1 MRFSH
6 SPQSQAVRS
15 SSRRASRKLWRG
27 LFTAALVS
35 STYCTQPHLASAA
48 DAPATTAVKP
58 AAEKALVEKLPWDDA
73 EPIPAAIAE
82 KLQNREYAEAVA
94 LIDKLAAEP
103 KAPRARLLYAKG
115 RALYQAGKY
124 DDAINAF
131 GVVEKEFARDAW
143 ARRSRFARA
152 VALAKKGDF
161 ASAEMLYRAEA
172 EYLLSH
178 ERKQE
183 LADVY
188 LSFARKYAKPRDEKS
203 PADQPPPDYPK
214 ALQFFAAALELG
226 PKPSLRPEIELQMA
240 ECHRLS
246 GNFPEAIRRYEEF
259 VKQRAS
265 DERIIEARFRLGESL
280 LAAGD
285 PAKARHVWQDLLAS
299 VPADKKPARAE
310 DEEFLAQGAF
320 LIGSTYRMP
329 SPANDDDLA
338 LGTAALE
345 AMIERFPASKSAS
358 AARVSLVS
366 ARIARGR
373 YAEAAKTAETL
384 LNDSKRAESDE
395 AAEIRN
401 LLGVALRQQK
411 KFTQALAVWRDFL
424 VKHPTHARWSEV
436 QQRIIETEYLIGLEA
451 FEKKDYVEARKQWNE
466 FLLRYP
472 LDPRSALILFQF
484 GRAEFL
490 AEKWD
495 SAIAEWRRLVSKYP
509 NQEVSSQAQM
519 LIGVVLEEKKLDP
532 TAAMAEYVKV
542 TWGSQAGAAQ
552 QRIAQLR
559 AKQLRIATERI
570 FRSNETPYIK
580 LDSRNVDKVTVRVY
594 TVDLE
599 TYFRK
604 MHLAR
609 GIESLDLALIDPDR
623 SFEYT
628 VPDYAEF
635 KPCES
640 RIELKAEDLSK
651 AVDAASKDGA
661 PAAKDDADAKHRD
674 TKPSVVAVTISS
686 KTLEATTLVIRS
698 DLDMIVKSSR
708 DEVFVFAENM
718 VTGKPWSGARILVS
732 NGTEVVAEG
741 TTAADGTFRGSY
753 KELAASNDVRVFAA
767 ADGNTASNV
776 VSLQGVGVGQ
786 GLQDRGFLYTERGGY
801 QPGQVVHVRGI
812 LRGTADDRYVV
823 VPKKKYRFETYDA
836 RSRLIHASDVVTGE
850 FGTFHT
856 YFTLPQVA
864 APGDYRIQVRD
875 VDGRMFQGAFR
886 VENYELEPVRLAIDL
901 PRKVYFRGEEITGT
915 IKAEYY
921 YGTPLVGREI
931 RYTLGDGRIET
942 ALTDAQGKVAV
953 KFPTREM
960 REHQTLTLTAQ
971 LPERN
976 LAATANLLIAVR
988 AFSAGVKISRDVVT
1002 TGESFSVEL
1011 STNSADGKPTAEK
1024 LTLKVIE
1031 RTMVDGKPGE
1041 LEVKT
1046 VDIATEEKTG
1056 IGRTT
1061 LVLDKAATY
1070 ILRAKGRDRFNNV
1083 VSAQHDVTV
1092 SGDDDAIRL
1101 RILADEHHYKAGDTA
1116 KFRVH
1121 WREAP
1126 ALALVTFQGAKILD
1140 YRLVELKTGDN
1151 ILDVPLSE
1159 RFAPNFQL
1167 EVNVMTDVREAPQ
1180 AARVD
1185 VAGALKPV
1193 RRKTRLHQASNGFF
1207 VDRALTVKIE
1217 TKRKDGAV
1225 GPIAP
1230 GETVEVSVR
1239 TLDAQGKPVA
1249 AEVGLALIDRMNFD
1263 RFPGARSTFASFFN
1277 GVPRVAAMRTTSS
1290 IDFEYRP
1297 GTVAINARLLSE
1309 EERKEVVELDA
1320 RFRAFQQALASQQAS
1335 GIGGSFSSGGRFE
1348 YGSGNEPRGQ
1358 MPASGG
1364 FGGGFGGRIVNSDGH
1379 DTDDLLKLGV
1389 GVNSNAGLMA
1399 GIAPFPSDNIQ
1410 NFAFHVGN
1418 ERGSNVALDGIP
1430 DANTYGANTYTGST
1444 ATTAGGALQKRP
1456 QSASIDGPYAVNDL
1470 KQMPAKP
1477 QSQPTVGASAQ
1488 GVFSSDLDIPY
1499 KQIEILR
1506 ANADER
1512 RSDASNWGMPALRT
1526 IDSEAY
1532 RAYQLGDRQATVING
1547 GVLSNVD
1554 RTILKTEA
1562 DGTRFFAKLKDEGA
1576 LLLLGAGLQETAY
1589 WNPSITTDAQGS
1601 ATVSITF
1608 PERSTAWK
1616 LVAQGVT
1623 MDTRVGDAESELIVK
1638 DQLFGELA
1646 LPSVATDGDKLEVVA
1661 TIHDDRPLKL
1671 NDTPATIEITL
1682 KTTIGGKSTEEK
1694 RTIEAGQAAAP
1705 AAGARLRELTF
1716 PIAIDLPKPEAV
1728 NAAAGAKKPEE
1739 IAPPESAELT
1749 LTIVSGTERNV
1760 VRRTLPIRPYGF
1772 PVVAVDGGTTT
1783 TGTTVWLE
1791 QPAGM
1796 TLERRRLEI
1805 VVGPNVDRSLL
1816 EIVLGG
1822 RRWCDLHES
1831 YATPLETSTSDLLAA
1846 LALQKLLAQTRDKGT
1861 PEAAELDA
1869 RIRSAVGFLVS
1880 AQNDDGGWTWSG
1892 SGGTSNRYASAR
1904 VVWAL
1909 SAAKGGGYAF
1919 AEETFDT
1926 GANYLAAQQAAVA
1939 DDDLEGKAVLL
1950 HALAEAGRGDF
1961 AVANRL
1967 FRSRATMSQAGIA
1980 YLALALAKMDHVPMA
1995 ADLLTTFQTK
2005 PPVAVPA
2012 GVAAPPINAAKQF
2025 DNAGLSTAR
2034 SGAAE
2039 VRALHAL
2046 ALLRAGGDTAKQKEA
2061 VDWLLAHRAGNR
2073 WSPEKRTGPAAIVL
2087 AEWFTKNRPGG
2098 EKFKLVV
2105 VVNDYE
2111 AANLEVDP
2119 NSPPKTIEIDAKH
2132 LIAGKQRIQLLMTGR
2147 GHLAYQCVLGG
2158 FVEAENL
2165 KPTVKKFY
2173 VNRTWEPALVEFDGK
2188 ELPRGFGAANG
2199 NYSTFRNPLTQLPIG
2214 RRGRMELNVGR
2225 YYPNANPP
2233 DDALEYLVVREPIP
2247 AGCSVVEK
2255 SIAGGFE
2262 RFEILPGE
2270 LVFYVGNRRYPDT
2283 IRYELVG
2290 TTAGDYRVAQTIVV
2304 DAYRPEDF
2312 AAAGIGKLKVLARGR
2327 TSSDQY
2333 RWSPD
2338 ELYALGKRNFEKKNW
2353 EEARKHLLDL
2363 TTNWTIDPEPYLDS
2377 LKMLLDVHLEL
2388 NRDAEIVKY
2397 FELVKEKSPELEFSF
2412 EKILRVGAA
2421 YHALGEYERSYLVF
2435 RATVESS
2442 FVRDAAVAGFLDA
2455 QGEFLRSVDVMRRL
2469 NGEYPPEP
2477 YVAAAEYALAQ
2488 QVYGYAPRANDDPK
2502 LRERKLTKLALIAA
2516 AERML
2521 DSFLTAH
2528 PDDPAADQAAF
2539 ADANSLLEM
2548 EQYDRAVKKC
2558 MAFIARYPKSELLD
2572 SYWYVVGYSHFAAG
2586 RPEEALEVC
2595 RKVAEMKHVEPS
2607 GRETESRNKQRAI
2620 YILGQV
2626 YHSLGKAAEAIREY
2640 TRIAD
2645 QIPDAKLAIDY
2656 FAHRNI
2662 SLPEVTTI
2670 RPQDPT
2676 KVTLKF
2682 RNVPKCD
2689 VKAYRIDL
2697 MKFSLLRQNLSAIT
2711 QINLSG
2717 IRPLYENT
2725 IDLGDGKDYC
2735 DREHVIDL
2743 PLKGEGA
2750 YLVVCRGENLH
2761 ASGFVLV
2768 SPLKVEVQEEPQTG
2782 EVRATVKNVTDDKF
2796 VADIHVKVIG
2806 SRDGEFKAGETDLRG
2821 VFAAEPISG
2830 RTTVIAQAGSNRYA
2844 FYRGEKDLMPVAEP
2858 TAAAAEPSAGASPP
2872 QRKSGKAGGKEYLLE
2887 ELQRDNSMR
2896 QQIQI
2901 DNLRN
2906 NYYNNPNGNG
2916 VKAKAA
2922 F

>member
-6 SPQSQAVRS
+6 SPTS
-15 SSRRASRKLWRG
+15 SPRRASRTLWRG
-27 LFTAALVS
+27 LFTAAIVS
-35 STYCTQPHLASAA
+35 STYCTQPHFAIAA
-48 DAPATTAVKP
+48 DAPATTAVQP
-58 AAEKALVEKLPWDDA
+58 AAEKALAEKLPWDDA
-73 EPIPAAIAE
+73 EPIPPAIAE
-82 KLQNREYAEAVA
+82 KLQNREYADAVA
-94 LIDKLAAEP
+94 LLDQAAAEP

-124 DDAINAF
+124 DDAIAAF
-131 GVVEKEFARDAW
+131 DVVEKEFAKDAW
-143 ARRSRFARA
+143 ARRARFARA

-161 ASAEMLYRAEA
+161 ATAETLYRAEA

-203 PADQPPPDYPK
+203 PADQPPADYPK

-265 DERIIEARFRLGESL
+265 DERIIEARFRLGESYY
-280 LAAGD
+280 AVGD
-285 PAKARHVWQDLLAS
+285 KAKARHVWQDLLAS
-299 VPADKKPARAE
+299 VPADKKPARPQ

-320 LIGSTYRMP
+320 FIGSTYGMP
-329 SPANDDDLA
+329 APDNDDQLT

-345 AMIERFPASKSAS
+345 AMIERFPASKPAS
-358 AARVSLVS
+358 AARVSLVG
-366 ARIARGR
+366 ARIHRGR
-373 YAEAAKTAETL
+373 YADAAKTAEL
-384 LNDSKRAESDE
+384 LLDDSKRADSDE
-395 AAEIRN
+395 AADIRR
-401 LLGVALRQQK
+401 LLGLALRQQK
-411 KFTQALAVWRDFL
+411 KFTQALAVWREFL
-424 VKHPTHARWSEV
+424 VKHPTHAAWSEV

-472 LDPRSALILFQF
+472 LDPRSSLILFQF
-484 GRAEFL
+484 GRAEYL

-495 SAIAEWRRLVSKYP
+495 AAIAEWRRLVSKYP
-509 NQEVSSQAQM
+509 QQEISSQAQM

-532 TAAMAEYVKV
+532 TAAIAEYVKV
-542 TWGSQAGAAQ
+542 TWGSRAGPAQ

-640 RIELKAEDLSK
+640 RIELKTDDLSK
-651 AVDAASKDGA
+651 AI
-661 PAAKDDADAKHRD
+661 DAKTD
-674 TKPSVVAVTISS
+674 AKPSVVAVTISS

-708 DEVFVFAENM
+708 DEVFVFAQNM
-718 VTGKPWSGARILVS
+718 ISGKPWNGARILVS
-732 NGTEVVAEG
+732 NGTEVIAEG

-776 VSLQGVGVGQ
+776 VSLQGLGIGQ
-786 GLQDRGFLYTERGGY
+786 GLQERGFLYTERGGY

-823 VPKKKYRFETYDA
+823 VPKKKYRFETYDV
-836 RSRLIHASDVVTGE
+836 RNRLIHASEVTTGE

-864 APGDYRIQVRD
+864 VPGDYRIQVCD
-875 VDGRMFQGAFR
+875 IDGRMFQGAFR
-886 VENYELEPVRLAIDL
+886 VENYALEPVRLSIDV
-901 PRKVYFRGEEITGT
+901 PRKVFFRGEEITGT

-921 YGTPLVGREI
+921 YGTPLVGREV

-942 ALTDAQGKVAV
+942 GLTDAQGNVTF

-976 LAATANLLIAVR
+976 LATTTNLLIAVR
-988 AFSAGVKISRDVVT
+988 AFSAAVKIPRDVVT
-1002 TGESFSVEL
+1002 TGESFGVEVA
-1011 STNSADGKPTAEK
+1011 TNSADGKPTAEK
-1024 LTLKVIE
+1024 LALKVIE
-1031 RTMVDGKPGE
+1031 RTLVDGKPGE

-1046 VDIATEEKTG
+1046 VEIVTDEKTG
-1056 IGRTT
+1056 LGRTT

-1070 ILRAKGRDRFNNV
+1070 ILRAEGRDRFGNV
-1083 VSAQHDVTV
+1083 VGAQHDVTV

-1101 RILADEHHYKAGDTA
+1101 RILADQHHYKAGDTA

-1167 EVNVMTDVREAPQ
+1167 EVNVMTDVREAPK

-1185 VAGALKPV
+1185 VAGALKSV
-1193 RRKTRLHQASNGFF
+1193 ARKTRLHKASNGFF

-1217 TKRKDGAV
+1217 TKRKEGAA
-1225 GPIAP
+1225 GPAAP
-1230 GETVEVSVR
+1230 GETVDIVVR

-1249 AEVGLALIDRMNFD
+1249 AEVALALIDRMNFD
-1263 RFPGARSTFASFFN
+1263 RFPGARSTYASFFN
-1277 GVPRVAAMRTTSS
+1277 GTTRVAAMRTTSS

-1309 EERKEVVELDA
+1309 EERKEVAELEE
-1320 RFRAFQQALASQQAS
+1320 RFRAFQQAMANQPAS
-1335 GIGGSFSSGGRFE
+1335 GIGGSFGSGGRFE
-1348 YGSGNEPRGQ
+1348 YG
-1358 MPASGG
+1358 A
-1364 FGGGFGGRIVNSDGH
+1364 
-1379 DTDDLLKLGV
+1379 
-1389 GVNSNAGLMA
+1389 GVNSNAGVLDQRMSQTV
-1399 GIAPFPSDNIQ
+1399 APQQEQLLATDALANGDNIQ
-1410 NFAFHVGN
+1410 NFAFYVGN
-1418 ERGSNVALDGIP
+1418 ERGNNVALDGIP
-1430 DANTYGANTYTGST
+1430 GANSYEANTYTGST
-1444 ATTAGGALQKRP
+1444 SIAAGSTLQTRP
-1456 QSASIDGPYAVNDL
+1456 QTAPVYDPYSTNDF
-1470 KQMPAKP
+1470 KRMPGKP
-1477 QSQPTVGASAQ
+1477 QSQPTVGVAAQ
-1488 GVFSSDLDIPY
+1488 GAFSSDLDIPF
-1499 KQIEILR
+1499 KQVEILR
-1506 ANADER
+1506 AGEKSINGE
-1512 RSDASNWGMPALRT
+1512 ASGMLALRT
-1526 IDSEAY
+1526 IDAEQY
-1532 RAYQLGDRQATVING
+1532 GYYQLGDRQAAVING
-1547 GVLSNVD
+1547 GVLSNLD
-1554 RTILKTEA
+1554 RTQFADEA
-1562 DGTRFFAKLKDEGA
+1562 EGKLVLAKLKEQGA
-1576 LLLLGAGLQETAY
+1576 LLLLGSGLQETAY
-1589 WNPSITTDAQGS
+1589 WNPSITTDAQGT
-1601 ATVSITF
+1601 ATVTITL

-1616 LVAQGVT
+1616 LLAQGLT
-1623 MDTRVGDAESELIVK
+1623 MDTRVGDAESELVVK
-1638 DQLFGELA
+1638 DVLFGELA
-1646 LPSVATDGDKLEVVA
+1646 LPSVATDGDKLEVIA
-1661 TIHDDRPLKL
+1661 TIHDDRPPVAGQSAPL
-1671 NDTPATIEITL
+1671 EVTL

-1694 RTIEAGQAAAP
+1694 RTVAG
-1705 AAGARLRELTF
+1705 GAQLSDLSF
-1716 PIAIDLPKPEAV
+1716 PIAIDLPKPEAA
-1728 NAAAGAKKPEE
+1728 NPAGAKKPDEA
-1739 IAPPESAELT
+1739 APPESAELT
-1749 LTIVSGTERNV
+1749 LTIVSGAQRNV

-1783 TGTTVWLE
+1783 TGTTVWLD

-1831 YATPLETSTSDLLAA
+1831 YATQLETSTSDLLAA
-1846 LALQKLLAQTRDKGT
+1846 LTLQKLIAQTRDKGT

-1869 RIRSAVGFLVS
+1869 RIRSAVGFLAS
-1880 AQNDDGGWTWSG
+1880 AQNDDGGWSWSG
-1892 SGGTSNRYASAR
+1892 SAGTSNRYASAR

-1909 SAAKGGGYAF
+1909 SAAKAGGYVF
-1919 AEETFDT
+1919 AQETFDKGT
-1926 GANYLAAQQAAVA
+1926 NYLVAQQAAVA

-1967 FRSRATMSQAGIA
+1967 FRSRAAMSQAGIA

-1995 ADLLTTFQTK
+1995 ADLLTTFQAK

-2012 GVAAPPINAAKQF
+2012 GGAAKQL
-2025 DNAGLSTAR
+2025 DVASLSTAR

-2046 ALLRAGGDTAKQKEA
+2046 ALLRAGVDVAKQKEA

-2073 WSPEKRTGPAAIVL
+2073 WSPEKGTGPAAAVL

-2119 NSPPKTIEIDAKH
+2119 NSPTKTIEIDAKH
-2132 LIAGKQRIQLLMTGR
+2132 LIATKQRIQLLMTGR

-2165 KPTVKKFY
+2165 KPTVNKFY

-2214 RRGRMELNVGR
+2214 RRGRVELNVGR

-2290 TTAGDYRVAQTIVV
+2290 TTAGDYCVAQTIVV

-2327 TSSDQY
+2327 TSSDPY

-2455 QGEFLRSVDVMRRL
+2455 QGEFLRSVEVMRRL

-2488 QVYGYAPRANDDPK
+2488 QVYGYAPRANDDSK

-2521 DSFLTAH
+2521 DTFLTAH

-2539 ADANSLLEM
+2539 ADANALLEM

-2558 MAFIARYPKSELLD
+2558 MAFVARYPKSELLD

-2725 IDLGDGKDYC
+2725 IELGDGKDYR

-2768 SPLKVEVQEEPQTG
+2768 SPLKVEVQEEPKTG

-2844 FYRGEKDLMPVAEP
+2844 FYRGEKDLLPVAEP
-2858 TAAAAEPSAGASPP
+2858 TAAAEPSAGASPP
-2872 QRKSGKAGGKEYLLE
+2872 QQRKSGKAGGKEYLLE
-2887 ELQRDNSMR
+2887 ELQRDNSLR